1 MLPRVALR
9 RLARAQW
16 LAALQR
22 DNALDP
28 DTADLTDRQLAQ
40 HGHADQIE
48 IYCVITSAIQ

>member
-9 RLARAQW
+9 RFARAQW

-22 DNALDP
+22 DSALDP